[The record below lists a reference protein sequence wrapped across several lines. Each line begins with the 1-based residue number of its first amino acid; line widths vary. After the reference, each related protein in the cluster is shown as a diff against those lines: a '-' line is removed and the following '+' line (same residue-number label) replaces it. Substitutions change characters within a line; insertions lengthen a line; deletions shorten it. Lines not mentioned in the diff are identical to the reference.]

1 MTRILSKV
9 SSPRRPWR
17 KGVLA
22 FALACLTLWGSMLI
36 AGLLAQ
42 RQQGQD
48 QVRDLSGAAWQGID
62 RVELEGDIDGGKMIL
77 NPSQAGRIISPA
89 WAKDGLASLQL
100 RREGKTLIISAK
112 KPAQTEAG
120 SAANSPLRIQTFY
133 LPPQVRSIS
142 GRGLDVQIDDQ
153 TPLPLPSLQ
162 LAGSSVSVSG
172 AVASLNIHLEN
183 FPSAPS
189 DSALCTKRAGSNA
202 RVRLSLA
209 RAQQVDIIAPNGSEI
224 ALRTAAAD
232 APHIGSIRLQTGSA
246 SEIELASL
254 ALWPKIT
261 LLPLPAEQAEAEVNC
276 TNKAADNSSP
286 SAEDDYSD

>member
-142 GRGLDVQIDDQ
+142 GRHLDVQVDDQ

-162 LAGSSVSVSG
+162 LVGSSILVSG
-172 AVASLNIHLEN
+172 AVDSLRIDLEH
-183 FPSAPS
+183 FPSASAQP
-189 DSALCTKRAGSNA
+189 ALCDKRAGNQA
-202 RVRLSLA
+202 RLNLRLA
-209 RAQQVDIIAPNGSEI
+209 RAQQVDITAPNGSEI
-224 ALRTAAAD
+224 ALRSTAAD
-232 APHIGSIRLQTGSA
+232 ATHIGRIRLQTGSA
-246 SEIELASL
+246 SQLELGAL

-261 LLPLPAEQAEAEVNC
+261 LIPGPAAQPEAEVGC
-276 TNKAADNSSP
+276 TNAADNNTP
-286 SAEDDYSD
+286 NAEDDYSD

>member
-1 MTRILSKV
+1 MTRMLNKV
-9 SSPRRPWR
+9 SSPRRPVR

-22 FALACLTLWGSMLI
+22 FALACLTLWGSMWLSRQ
-36 AGLLAQ
+36 LAPPEIQ
-42 RQQGQD
+42 E

-62 RVELEGDIDGGKMIL
+62 RVELQDGVDSSKIIL
-77 NPSQAGRIISPA
+77 NPTQTGRIISSK
-89 WAKDGLASLQL
+89 WANSDLSRLQL
-100 RREGKTLIISAK
+100 RREGNTLIIGQQDLPK
-112 KPAQTEAG
+112 TDAG
-120 SAANSPLRIQTFY
+120 ATHNSPLRIQAIY

-189 DSALCTKRAGSNA
+189 DSALCTKRAGSSA

-276 TNKAADNSSP
+276 TNKAADDSSP